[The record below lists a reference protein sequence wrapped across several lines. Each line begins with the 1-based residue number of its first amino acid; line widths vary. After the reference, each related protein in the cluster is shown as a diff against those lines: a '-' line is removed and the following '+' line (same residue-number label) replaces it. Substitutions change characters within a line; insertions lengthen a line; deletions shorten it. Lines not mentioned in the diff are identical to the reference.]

1 MSKKFLWPLA
11 LLALSPAVLAQQPPG
26 AGGQLLQIPPTPILP
41 RAAPEFRI
49 EQRAA
54 PADAPVD
61 QVRIV
66 VRTLRVTG
74 ASIFPE
80 AELIALTGF
89 RPGSELALSD
99 LQAMALR
106 ITDHYRHHGYFVAQA
121 FVPAQEIKDN
131 AVSIAVS
138 EGRYGAVTLRNA
150 TKLSDRVASG
160 PLEGLRSGDVISSD
174 PLETRLLLL
183 SDIPGV
189 NVKSTLVP
197 GTSLGTSDLLVDVT
211 PGQRVTGSIDADNGG
226 SRYTGAY
233 RLGATVN
240 LNNPLGL
247 GDVASLRVLTAG
259 EGLNYA
265 RAAYQVQVGRAQVG
279 VAYSIL
285 DYSLGREFEGL
296 DANGTAKIATIF
308 GRYPIVRSRNDNLY
322 AQLAYDAKSFQD
334 KVDSIPSVTDR
345 KSGVLMASLY
355 GDHRDSLG
363 GGGLNSFGLTWS
375 AGKLDIETPA
385 ALTADAATARTNG
398 HFNKL
403 SFNAMRLQSLGG
415 PFSLYGAVSGQ
426 FASKNLDLSE
436 KMELGGMYAVR
447 AYPEGEAYAD
457 QGVLVTLEAP
467 DGPAEVRRAAWT
479 DAAGRLRRRRAGQA
493 EQGSVDHRRQPKNPQ
508 GCAAWA
514 STGPIPATSWCAPRT
529 PARSE
534 HEVATSAPDK
544 SGRFWLQLVKY
555 F

>member
-1 MSKKFLWPLA
+1 MLKKSLWPLA
-11 LLALSPAVLAQQPPG
+11 LLALGPSVFAQQPPG

-54 PADAPVD
+54 PAEGPVD

-80 AELIALTGF
+80 AELVALTGF

-106 ITDHYRHHGYFVAQA
+106 IADHYRRQGYFVAQA
-121 FVPAQEIKDN
+121 FVPAQEIKDHT
-131 AVSIAVS
+131 VSIAVS

-160 PLEGLRSGDVISSD
+160 SLEGLRSGDVISSD

-265 RAAYQVQVGRAQVG
+265 RAAYQVQVGRAQAG

-285 DYSLGREFEGL
+285 DYSLGREFESL

-322 AQLAYDAKSFQD
+322 AQLAYDAKSFRD
-334 KVDSIPSVTDR
+334 KVDSVPSVTDR

-355 GDHRDSLG
+355 GDHRDGLG

-375 AGKLDIETPA
+375 SGKLDIETPA

-398 HFNKL
+398 HFDKL

-457 QGVLVTLEAP
+457 QGVLLTVEARMDLPKFAALPGQMQLVAFVDAGQVTLNKDPWTAGDNRRTLKGAGVGVNWSDP
-467 DGPAEVRRAAWT
+467 GNFMVR
-479 DAAGRLRRRRAGQA
+479 
-493 EQGSVDHRRQPKNPQ
+493 
-508 GCAAWA
+508 A
-514 STGPIPATSWCAPRT
+514 SY
-529 PARSE
+529 ARKLG
-534 HEVATSAPDK
+534 HDVATSAPDK